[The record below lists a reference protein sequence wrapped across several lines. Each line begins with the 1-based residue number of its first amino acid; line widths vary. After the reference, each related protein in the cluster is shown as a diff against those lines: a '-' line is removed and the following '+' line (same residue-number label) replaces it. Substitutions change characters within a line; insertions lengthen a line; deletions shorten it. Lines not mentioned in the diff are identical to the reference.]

1 MRVRVRVTA
10 SAKRER
16 VSKMDNDEFHITV
29 REPAEHNMA
38 NRRVRELIAQE
49 FGVSVAKV
57 RLMTGHRSRSKMVDV
72 VVS

>member
-1 MRVRVRVTA
+1 MRVKVVVTPDA
-10 SAKRER
+10 RRER
-16 VSKMDNDEFHITV
+16 VSKVTETEFHITV

-38 NRRVRELIAQE
+38 NKRIREVIAQA
-49 FGVSVAKV
+49 FGVSVTKV